1 MAERQTGVRHV
12 EQVMGTVFSFDLR
25 HPATPDVDRAVRDA
39 VAWLHHVD
47 RVFSTYRSDSAIS
60 RLGRGEATL
69 EELVEEMGDEVRYVL
84 DLCAW
89 AERRSRGC
97 FTAYPGGRLDPS
109 GLVKGWAVEE
119 ACRILAAAGV
129 DRAYVNGGG
138 DLQLGAEPSP
148 GRPWRVGIADPTR
161 AGELLTVVTGRDLAV
176 ATSGSAERGA
186 HIVDPRT
193 GAPASGLLSATVI
206 GPRLTWAD
214 AYATAAVVM
223 GPEALDWIEDLDG
236 YELLAVSEAG
246 DVAYST
252 GFPRPVAP
260 TS

>member
-1 MAERQTGVRHV
+1 MAEPTTGVRHV
-12 EQVMGTVFSFDLR
+12 EHVMGTVFSFDLR

-47 RVFSTYRSDSAIS
+47 QVFSTYRSDSAIS
-60 RLGRGEATL
+60 RLGRGEGAL
-69 EELVEEMGDEVRYVL
+69 EEMGDEVRYVL
-84 DLCAW
+84 DLCAG
-89 AERRSRGC
+89 AERRTHGC

-161 AGELLTVVTGRDLAV
+161 AGELLTVVTGHHLAV
-176 ATSGSAERGA
+176 ATSGRSERGA
-186 HIVDPRT
+186 HILDPRT
-193 GAPASGLLSATVI
+193 GAPASGLFSATVV

-214 AYATAAVVM
+214 AYATAAVVR
-223 GPEALDWIEDLDG
+223 GPEALDWIEDVDG

-246 DVAYST
+246 EVAYSK

-260 TS
+260 AV